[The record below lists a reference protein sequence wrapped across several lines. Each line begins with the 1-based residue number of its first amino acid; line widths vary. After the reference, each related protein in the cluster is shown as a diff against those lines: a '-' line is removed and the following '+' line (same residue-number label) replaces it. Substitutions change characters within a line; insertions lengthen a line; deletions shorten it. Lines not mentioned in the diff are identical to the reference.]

1 MQIFEGDK
9 ARWNDGRK
17 RNREGRG
24 RIPKSGTLAKA
35 PAERDHRCGPGLQ
48 MRMKNTQRRVKTG
61 KNFFNACYLSVRW
74 NEYFLSRWKSG
85 TAFSGTKIRNFSIF
99 FNASP
104 FGMFFAFG
112 RSLCG
117 GGHGHSGPSD
127 FWVLPSQPFRR
138 ERGLILL
145 ARVPGRWRHRP
156 FPSSLP

>member
-1 MQIFEGDK
+1 MRIFEGTK
-9 ARWNDGRK
+9 PGGTMGEK
-17 RNREGRG
+17 ETGGRG

-35 PAERDHRCGPGLQ
+35 PAERDHQYGPGLQ

-61 KNFFNACYLSVRW
+61 KSFFNACYLSVGW

-85 TAFSGTKIRNFSIF
+85 TAFSGTKIRNFFNF
-99 FNASP
+99 FQCFSLRGV
-104 FGMFFAFG
+104 FTFG

-117 GGHGHSGPSD
+117 VATGTP
-127 FWVLPSQPFRR
+127 VLRIFGNYRCGRPGR
-138 ERGLILL
+138 RGLILL